1 MGKVGW
7 YLCIIPATLVAPML
21 DIQLTEEVTCH
32 SGEGSVETPVTM
44 EAAVITATLTRLLG
58 IERSTSFME

>member
-7 YLCIIPATLVAPML
+7 YLCILPGTLVAPML
-21 DIQLTEEVTCH
+21 DTQLTEEVTCH
-32 SGEGSVETPVTM
+32 SGEGSVAILATM
-44 EAAVITATLTRLLG
+44 EAAVITATPTHLLG